1 MVDVVQQSITP
12 RRRGLSSKWW
22 LGTVRFCLSL
32 GIVLAL
38 WEIST
43 TYFGSS
49 ALIPSFSQ
57 VAVRAYDLIITGT
70 LFLHAGASLARI
82 LTGFLIGS
90 AIGVPLGLAMGTFP
104 GVRSILDPFVQFF
117 RFVPSIAWLTPA
129 VIWFGIGE
137 VSKIAIIV
145 YVTIFIVAVSSM
157 IGVLG
162 VAPNK
167 IWAAITLG
175 ANRWQIFFY
184 VILPASLPAIL
195 TGMRVAMG
203 NSFTSV
209 VSAEMISANEGLGYL
224 IFDSR
229 LWMATDTIFVAILVL
244 GFLGFGADTFFR
256 VLIRRF
262 GGRFG
267 AVE

>member
-1 MVDVVQQSITP
+1 MIELARPFPSAGP
-12 RRRGLSSKWW
+12 AARSWKRWW
-22 LGTVRFCLSL
+22 STARFCLCV
-32 GIVLAL
+32 GVALAL
-38 WEIST
+38 WEFST
-43 TYFGSS
+43 TYFGRSV
-49 ALIPSFSQ
+49 LIPSFSQ
-57 VAVRAYDLIITGT
+57 VVVRANELIVSGT

-82 LTGFLIGS
+82 LAGFAIGS
-90 AIGVPLGLAMGTFP
+90 AIGVPLGLAMGSFP
-104 GVRSILDPFVQFF
+104 AVRGTLDPFVQFF

-167 IWAAITLG
+167 IWAAVTLG
-175 ANRWQIFFY
+175 ASRSQIF
-184 VILPASLPAIL
+184 VHVVLPASLPAIL

-244 GFLGFGADTFFR
+244 GVLGLGADTIFR
-256 VLIRRF
+256 LLIRRF

-267 AVE
+267 AVD

>member
-1 MVDVVQQSITP
+1 MADVVRHPLTE
-12 RRRGLSSKWW
+12 RRQAISWKRWQ
-22 LGTVRFCLSL
+22 GTVRFCLSV
-32 GIVLAL
+32 GIALAF
-38 WEIST
+38 WELST
-43 TYFGSS
+43 TFFARS

-57 VAVRAYDLIITGT
+57 VAVRAYELTITGT

-82 LTGFLIGS
+82 LTGFVIGS
-90 AIGVPLGLAMGTFP
+90 AIGVPLGLAMGSFSA
-104 GVRSILDPFVQFF
+104 VRSVLDPFVQFF

-175 ANRWQIFFY
+175 ASRPQVFFH
-184 VILPASLPAIL
+184 VILPATLPAIL

-244 GFLGFGADTFFR
+244 GFLGLGTDTLFR
-256 VLIRRF
+256 ALIRRF
-262 GGRFG
+262 GGRYG
-267 AVE
+267 AVG